1 VTRRRQRLIA
11 HRPTPLDDAGH
22 PPVVDN
28 APMRPFRFLAEARA
42 VMDGVALAADAR
54 RAEAMGYSVL
64 VVPDHLIDQL
74 SPIPTLATIAAAT
87 ERLRIAPFV
96 LNNDLRHPAVLAQD
110 LASLDVLS
118 GGRLEIAIGA
128 GWNEPEYRA
137 IGVPFEPVSVRTARL
152 AEAIAVLK
160 GAFADG
166 PFSLVGEHYT
176 ISELDG
182 QPKPV
187 QRPHPPFFIGGGG
200 RRTLSLAAREAN
212 TVGLAP
218 RLLPGQRADPRSI
231 TIEATAEKIDWVR
244 EAAGPRFE
252 DLEFNIY
259 PSVIAPVVTD
269 HARAEAAKVVDGF
282 RERTGIDLTEDE
294 VLESPS
300 IFIGS
305 IDGFVEKFRSLR
317 ERFGISSIMLGQID
331 DLAPVVERLA
341 GT

>member
-1 VTRRRQRLIA
+1 MA
-11 HRPTPLDDAGH
+11 
-22 PPVVDN
+22 DN
-28 APMRPFRFLAEARA
+28 ARMRPFRFLAEARSIA
-42 VMDGVALAADAR
+42 DGKTVAADAR

-64 VVPDHLIDQL
+64 VIPDHLIEQL
-74 SPIPTLATIAAAT
+74 APIPAMATIAAAT
-87 ERLRIAPFV
+87 DTLRIAPFV

-118 GGRLEIAIGA
+118 DGRLEIAIGA

-137 IGVPFEPVSVRTARL
+137 IGLPFDPTSTRVARL
-152 AEAIAVLK
+152 EESITVLK
-160 GAFADG
+160 RAFGDA
-166 PFSLVGEHYT
+166 PFSFAGTYYT
-176 ISELDG
+176 ITELDG

-200 RRTLSLAAREAN
+200 KRTLSIAAREAN

-218 RLLPGQRADPRSI
+218 RILSGQRADPRSI
-231 TIEATAEKIDWVR
+231 TLEATAEKLSWVR
-244 EAAGPRFE
+244 EAAGDRFA
-252 DLEFNIY
+252 DLEFNVY
-259 PSVIAPVVTD
+259 PSVIEPIITD

-282 RERTGIDLTEDE
+282 RQRTGYELTEDE

-305 IDGFVEKFRSLR
+305 VDGFVRKFQSCASGSGSARSCSAR
-317 ERFGISSIMLGQID
+317 STS
-331 DLAPVVERLA
+331 LAPVLERLA